1 MPAWNGTFLGTFE
14 PSIIKAEKK
23 SGKRRYVQ
31 LQLGEENF
39 LARIQ
44 QSRQPSFSNLVDELK
59 AIFGLPKWGTH
70 RLIIG
75 SKLYLLTRL
84 TLRED
89 GYILEYP
96 NLTQTNII
104 RTDEFKKQV
113 QNILVFRDLLALS
126 STSET
131 SLYIR
136 EGYPMSSCETGFKMD
151 AVTNGKTVL
160 SPRLLKTWFDETE
173 PKTVLCRLLDIH
185 WPLPHLSDITVLLI
199 NKRSE
204 IEAIIRRV
212 DPQLIHL
219 SRTLSERLS
228 TQLLG

>member
-1 MPAWNGTFLGTFE
+1 MPTWNGTFLGTFE
-14 PSIIKAEKK
+14 PSVILAEKK
-23 SGKRRYVQ
+23 SGQRRYVQ
-31 LQLGEENF
+31 LKLGEDQF
-39 LARIQ
+39 LARLQ
-44 QSRQPSFSNLVDELK
+44 QSKQPSFSNLVDELK
-59 AIFGLPKWGTH
+59 AVFGLPKWGTH

-75 SKLYLLTRL
+75 SKLYLLSRL

-96 NLTQTNII
+96 NIPQTNII

-113 QNILVFRDLLALS
+113 QDVLVFRDLLALS

-136 EGYPMSSCETGFKMD
+136 QGYPMSSCETGFKTD

-160 SPRLLKTWFDETE
+160 SPRLLKNWFEETE
-173 PKTVLCRLLDIH
+173 PKTVLCRLLGIV
-185 WPLPHLSDITVLLI
+185 WPLPHLSDVTELLI

-204 IEAIIRRV
+204 IEAVIKRV

-219 SRTLSERLS
+219 SRTVSERLS